1 MSPSNN
7 RRGRERTKVLEQ
19 RSWALRI
26 KGLTT
31 RQIAAELEIDQSY
44 VVRLLRKTEARVL
57 AEAEEICL
65 GIKVL
70 QSERLDALYSE
81 ATAGWEASKKFPRT
95 VKKRT
100 LPDGSTEQTVE
111 VRSSPGD
118 PRFLER
124 AQALLEST
132 RKLWGLG
139 AEAEGGGEFDVET
152 LRAALAAIREQRA
165 TGGGTP
171 VGDP

>member
-19 RSWALRI
+19 RSWELRAR
-26 KGLTT
+26 GMTT
-31 RQIAAELEIDQSY
+31 RAIAAELGIDQSY

-57 AEAEEICL
+57 AEAEEICR
-65 GIKVL
+65 GVKIL
-70 QSERLDALYSE
+70 QSEQIEHLYGE
-81 ATAGWEASKKFPRT
+81 VMAAWEGSKKFPKLVR
-95 VKKRT
+95 KRK
-100 LPDGSTEQTVE
+100 LPDGTVEKVVE
-111 VRSSPGD
+111 VRTSVGD
-118 PRFLER
+118 VKFISEAR
-124 AQALLEST
+124 ALLESH
-132 RKLWGLG
+132 RRLWGLG

-152 LRAALAAIREQRA
+152 LRVALAAIREQRA